1 MDLINTFTEI
11 GTTLSP
17 LLAVVLVY
25 IFNKLINAE
34 RRIARLEMK
43 SDKSLESLQKIQID
57 IEMIKVSLEYLKE
70 KK

>member
-1 MDLINTFTEI
+1 MDLINIFTEI

-17 LLAVVLVY
+17 LLAIILVY
-25 IFNKLINAE
+25 IFNKLVNAE
-34 RRIARLEMK
+34 RRIAQLEMK

>member
-1 MDLINTFTEI
+1 MDLINIFTEI

-17 LLAVVLVY
+17 LLAILLVY
-25 IFNKLINAE
+25 FFNKLINAE

-43 SDKSLESLQKIQID
+43 SDKNLESLQKIQID

>member
-1 MDLINTFTEI
+1 MDLINIFTEI

-17 LLAVVLVY
+17 LLAIILVY
-25 IFNKLINAE
+25 IFSKLVNAE

-57 IEMIKVSLEYLKE
+57 IEMIKVSLEYIKE

>member
-1 MDLINTFTEI
+1 MDLINIFTEI

-17 LLAVVLVY
+17 LLAIILVY
-25 IFNKLINAE
+25 IFSKLVNAE

>member
-1 MDLINTFTEI
+1 MDLINIFTEI

-17 LLAVVLVY
+17 LLAILLVY
-25 IFNKLINAE
+25 FFNKLINAE

-57 IEMIKVSLEYLKE
+57 IEMIKVSLEHLKE

>member
-17 LLAVVLVY
+17 LLAIILVY
-25 IFNKLINAE
+25 IFNKLVNAE

>member
-17 LLAVVLVY
+17 LLAVILVY

-34 RRIARLEMK
+34 KRIARLEMK

-57 IEMIKVSLEYLKE
+57 IEMIKVSLDYLKE

>member
-1 MDLINTFTEI
+1 MDLINIFTEI

-17 LLAVVLVY
+17 LLAILLVY
-25 IFNKLINAE
+25 FFNKLINAE

>member
-1 MDLINTFTEI
+1 MDLINIFTEI

-17 LLAVVLVY
+17 LLAIILVY
-25 IFNKLINAE
+25 IFNKLVNAE
-34 RRIARLEMK
+34 RRITRLEMK

>member
-1 MDLINTFTEI
+1 MDLINIFTEI

-17 LLAVVLVY
+17 LLAVILVY
-25 IFNKLINAE
+25 IFNKLVNAE

>member
-17 LLAVVLVY
+17 LLAVILVY
-25 IFNKLINAE
+25 IFNKLVNAE
-34 RRIARLEMK
+34 KRIARLELK

>member
-1 MDLINTFTEI
+1 MDLINIFTEI

-17 LLAVVLVY
+17 LLAIILVY
-25 IFNKLINAE
+25 IFNKLMNAE

-57 IEMIKVSLEYLKE
+57 IEMIKVSLVYLKE